1 MANLPALL
9 AAIRARPDDESTW
22 LALAAYY
29 RDARLDDEAA
39 AVRMFWPA
47 VRGSLSADRSLESA
61 LDLVA
66 RNAALLG
73 RRAREIE
80 ERLHGRAAD

>member
-1 MANLPALL
+1 MLDPSAF
-9 AAIRARPDDESTW
+9 RAPIKADPDAEAGW
-22 LALAAYY
+22 LALAAHY
-29 RDARLDDEAA
+29 RDIGRDDEAA
-39 AVRMFWPA
+39 AVRLFWPA
-47 VRGSLSADRSLESA
+47 IRRSLSAGRSLESA

-80 ERLHGRAAD
+80 ERLQG